1 MSISSELHKMWK
13 LATDPDFR
21 AYKRMVKE
29 FYAAH
34 GRGTP
39 DRYEGLKP
47 GDTVLDVGGYKG
59 DWAERMTALYGVKVH
74 CFEPHP
80 RFVRHLEGRFAGRE
94 DVTVQGYAIGRSAG
108 VLDLSDDEN
117 ASSALVASGNP
128 VQGEI
133 RPAAEVFATL
143 GLDDIACM
151 KMNIEGGE
159 YDLLPALIESGLM
172 PRIDRLTVQ
181 FHRYGPEQEAQRDA
195 IRADLARTHRCVW
208 EYPFIWEEWARK
220 DA

>member
-13 LATDPDFR
+13 LATNPEFR
-21 AYKRMVKE
+21 AYKRMVRE

-39 DRYEGLKP
+39 ERYDGLKP

-80 RFVRHLEGRFAGRE
+80 RFIRHLQDRFAGRE
-94 DVTVQGYAIGRSAG
+94 DVTVEGYAMGASAG

-128 VQGEI
+128 VQGEV
-133 RPAAEVFATL
+133 RPVAEVFDAL
-143 GLDDIACM
+143 GLDRVACI

-159 YDLLPALIESGLM
+159 YDLLPALIDTGLM
-172 PRIDRLTVQ
+172 TRVDRLTVQ
-181 FHRYGPEQEAQRDA
+181 FHRYSPAQDGERDA
-195 IRADLARTHRCVW
+195 IREGLARTHECVW
-208 EYPFIWEEWARK
+208 AYPFLWEEWKRK
-220 DA
+220 AG

>member
-13 LATDPDFR
+13 LATDPGFR
-21 AYKRMVKE
+21 AYKRQIRA

-39 DRYEGLKP
+39 ERYERLKP
-47 GDTVLDVGGYKG
+47 GDTVLDIGGYRG

-80 RFVRHLEGRFAGRE
+80 RFISHLQERFDGRK
-94 DVTVQGYAIGRSAG
+94 DVAVEGYAMGRSAG
-108 VLDLSDDEN
+108 VLELSDDEN
-117 ASSALVASGNP
+117 ASSALVASGSAVKGEVRP
-128 VQGEI
+128 VS
-133 RPAAEVFATL
+133 EVFETL
-143 GLDDIACM
+143 GLNRIACA

-159 YDLLPALIESGLM
+159 YDLLPALIDAGLM

-181 FHRYGPEQEAQRDA
+181 FHRYGPAQDAQRDA
-195 IRADLARTHRCVW
+195 IRTDLARTHHCVW
-208 EYPFIWEEWARK
+208 EYPFIWEEWVRK
-220 DA
+220 NA